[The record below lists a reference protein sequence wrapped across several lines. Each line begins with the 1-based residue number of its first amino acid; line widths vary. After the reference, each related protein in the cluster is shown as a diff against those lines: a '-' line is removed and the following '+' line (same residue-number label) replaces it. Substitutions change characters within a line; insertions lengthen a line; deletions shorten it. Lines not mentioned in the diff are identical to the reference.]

1 MEILYSNSLDFQ
13 NSTFQNSISSND
25 GGALY
30 LSYIKDDITINK
42 CNFYKNNGLN
52 GGAVFLSNERPNI
65 TVKIADNIVSG
76 NTAKQNGGGF
86 YIVFINEFEMVRSKF
101 INNKAGFSG
110 GGVYF
115 KSVLQM
121 TINDT
126 EFS

>member
-1 MEILYSNSLDFQ
+1 MKCNKIEVIDSVFTDSTSLFGGIMEILYSNSLDFQ

-76 NTAKQNGGGF
+76 NTAK
-86 YIVFINEFEMVRSKF
+86 
-101 INNKAGFSG
+101 
-110 GGVYF
+110 
-115 KSVLQM
+115 
-121 TINDT
+121 
-126 EFS
+126 